1 LVKIKDLVA
10 EISQGLAKIINQ
22 DFKIKETLLEVN
34 HNLEEVFNLAQE
46 EYMEHNKIINSEV
59 RKILIRQIHIN

>member
-1 LVKIKDLVA
+1 MA

-22 DFKIKETLLEVN
+22 DFKIKETLSEVN